1 MPRRTKKEMAE
12 AAAKLA
18 ALQNEIIQFSND
30 NNLSF
35 YELAAYAYNNE
46 KHEWIK
52 QFRTRS
58 FGRFIR
64 LNCRRETYNKPY
76 NEALLEYT
84 IAESQY
90 YKRHT
95 TEQGTWKD

>member
-1 MPRRTKKEMAE
+1 MPRRTKKEITE

-18 ALQNEIIQFSND
+18 ALKSEIIKYSDD

-35 YELAAYAYNNE
+35 YELAAFAYNNE

-52 QFRTRS
+52 QFRTRD
-58 FGRFIR
+58 FGKLIR
-64 LNCRRETYNKPY
+64 LHCCREQYNKTY

-84 IAESQY
+84 IAKTQY